1 MDEDTPTLP
10 GWVDERLDEI
20 FADFP
25 EDLPIEPVRDAYA
38 TCLANAIDQVDIA
51 QAAMGCRRELIAKL
65 EEMGLDAEVVESL
78 DEVLEAL
85 EEEIA
90 EED

>member
-1 MDEDTPTLP
+1 MSDDVPTLP

-20 FADFP
+20 FAEFP
-25 EDLPIEPVRDAYA
+25 EDLPVTPARDTYA
-38 TCLANAIDQVDIA
+38 TCLANAIAAADIA

-65 EEMGLDAEVVESL
+65 EEMGLETEVVESL